1 MRILPTALLA
11 LAATGA
17 VALPA
22 GAADAPEFEVS
33 GTPRLYTVANQG
45 LGRPVAYVVVK
56 GSRHLHDPRLLV
68 ADVHGHSGRT
78 FLWRR
83 YGQRCYRAVFSNQNA
98 DGKPISFLT
107 AGSRYRLGFSIRPSL
122 NGAKRAVDSRN
133 AIARSLKRGT
143 LPPGC

>member
-1 MRILPTALLA
+1 MRILPTAVVA

-22 GAADAPEFEVS
+22 GAADAPDFKVI

-68 ADVHGHSGRT
+68 ADVHGQSGRT

-83 YGQRCYRAVFSNQNA
+83 YGQRCYRAVFSNQQA
-98 DGKPISFLT
+98 DGKPIAFL
-107 AGSRYRLGFSIRPSL
+107 APGSRYRLGFSIRASL
-122 NGAKRAVDSRN
+122 NATERAVDSRN
-133 AIARSLKRGT
+133 AIARSLKPGT